1 MTSDSGRRIEIGSLL
16 FGAALFVAAHVA
28 LLATWR
34 RWFDPAGAYPVWFLN
49 SGRAVAVTTAWLLIV
64 PLIGALAVPPA
75 RDAVGRRML
84 SVALGA
90 VAAMAGVLFVTGPG
104 TIFPIVLAV
113 GAVLVAAPVA
123 AGTYIAALARARP
136 VRRS

>member
-1 MTSDSGRRIEIGSLL
+1 MTSASGRRIEIGSLL
-16 FGAALFVAAHVA
+16 FGAAVFVGAHVA

-34 RWFDPAGAYPVWFLN
+34 RWVDPGGAYPVWFLN
-49 SGRAVAVTTAWLLIV
+49 SGRAVAVTTGWLLIAA
-64 PLIGALAVPPA
+64 LLGALAAPPA

-84 SVALGA
+84 SVAIGA
-90 VAAMAGVLFVTGPG
+90 VAAMAAILFATGPG

-123 AGTYIAALARARP
+123 AGTYIAALARSRP
-136 VRRS
+136 ARRS